1 MAVCQN
7 LVPLVN
13 IKIAGKWMFI
23 PLKMVLIGIDPYPYG
38 FIILNTG
45 RWFVS
50 INGFYKS
57 RGSMCG
63 AGPTLEDH
71 LGQNT
76 RTTLQPLILL
86 IQNPTKAIKPTWNL
100 YVYIY
105 TLQTP
110 ISNIYIYM
118 FRDVWRST
126 PRRNSCIRLHTINCS
141 ASTKQKHQGP
151 QAVAMCSHIIAAKHI
166 VCRLDEQDSTSAMC
180 NNDKLA
186 RPNVPTGMMTMF
198 SSCKKTA
205 RSPSQQ
211 RRVTNSMV
219 MGLLESVEPEIAPQR
234 NVQSTLVW
242 GWKCPENEDTR
253 DTPMV

>member
-105 TLQTP
+105 IYTLQTP
-110 ISNIYIYM
+110 ISNIDICLET
-118 FRDVWRST
+118 FEG
-126 PRRNSCIRLHTINCS
+126 LHHVAIPAS
-141 ASTKQKHQGP
+141 ASTQ
-151 QAVAMCSHIIAAKHI
+151 SIALLAPSKSI
-166 VCRLDEQDSTSAMC
+166 KVLRPLQCARTS
-180 NNDKLA
+180 
-186 RPNVPTGMMTMF
+186 
-198 SSCKKTA
+198 
-205 RSPSQQ
+205 
-211 RRVTNSMV
+211 
-219 MGLLESVEPEIAPQR
+219 
-234 NVQSTLVW
+234 
-242 GWKCPENEDTR
+242 
-253 DTPMV
+253 